1 MAAFYS
7 PQSNFTDVFQSTPL
21 CYMWN
26 IWAQNAA
33 IKDMQFSSEIDRKE
47 GGDFKSWST
56 LRRRERLM
64 CVIWQMERKLEWSWS
79 SDVHTYED

>member
-26 IWAQNAA
+26 IWAQNVA

-47 GGDFKSWST
+47 GGILNSGPCCNAGNIWCVWSGK
-56 LRRRERLM
+56 
-64 CVIWQMERKLEWSWS
+64 W
-79 SDVHTYED
+79 